1 MSQCFDIF
9 APKPDP
15 ALDEVAAELKR
26 LDSDGVRWAAVI
38 RRTYDMIYNGQET
51 GRYRWDQ
58 LMKTEK
64 THFGTLMEINAQRE
78 FEFEGGDATDYRI
91 AGHQVDAKWSQ
102 TSGSWMLPPEVFD
115 ELALVVTGSDAE
127 SVWSLGLIRITAEV
141 RKEAT
146 NRDKKSQL
154 NALGRDSVHW
164 LWKDA
169 PLRPNVLLQ
178 LPRDIVNNIFDN
190 RFGTQRTHRL
200 FRAAEGMIVHRNIVA
215 TVSRQLD
222 HQKRV
227 RYNGG
232 SRSVLAPEGYLILS
246 GLYHRQLAEDLGV
259 PVPRQDEYIS
269 VRVVPSEDNTGALI
283 GGRMWRRA
291 RLEEASEE
299 PAPRID
305 EPKSKE
311 EA

>member
-1 MSQCFDIF
+1 MSHSFDIF
-9 APKPDP
+9 APKSDP
-15 ALDEVAAELKR
+15 ALDEVAAELMR
-26 LDSDGVRWAAVI
+26 LDPDGVRWASVI

-78 FEFEGGDATDYRI
+78 FEFEGGDTTDYRI
-91 AGHQVDAKWSQ
+91 SGHQVDAKWSQ
-102 TSGSWMLPPEVFD
+102 TSGSWMLPPEVFG
-115 ELALVVTGSDAE
+115 ELALVVTGSDLE

-141 RKEAT
+141 RKEST

-154 NALGRDSVHW
+154 NVLGRDSVQW

-178 LPRDIVNNIFDN
+178 LPRDVVDDIFDS

-200 FRAAEGMIVHRNIVA
+200 FRAAVDMIVHRNIVA

-259 PVPRQDEYIS
+259 PVPRQDEYVS

-283 GGRMWRRA
+283 GGRRWRQA
-291 RLEEASEE
+291 RPDETSRE